1 MHSKAVAWDEEK
13 DEERGVWET
22 RPQEWPVE
30 ESWGFHRPEEV
41 VDWAEKPKNQWEEV
55 MPGEGGAD
63 MVDIEAWQRE
73 VFEAL
78 TEAQS
83 MEEAREAFKKVK
95 AAKEKAIINRW
106 CDGVEERERQERTG
120 EALVELEQM
129 LAPIMEGHRSRFM
142 EEREREQEMGAAQL
156 EYLLE
161 VGHCKHGKYES
172 FFKNLTCFF
181 RELGM
186 TIRV

>member
-1 MHSKAVAWDEEK
+1 M
-13 DEERGVWET
+13 
-22 RPQEWPVE
+22 E

-106 CDGVEERERQERTG
+106 CDGVEERERQKRTG
-120 EALVELEQM
+120 GALAELEQT
-129 LAPIMEGHRSRFM
+129 LAPIMEGHRSRFT
-142 EEREREQEMGAAQL
+142 EEREREREMGAAQL
-156 EYLLE
+156 EYAIEAGVESGLLSALGTPVNSLVSLPDLEE
-161 VGHCKHGKYES
+161 VEDSSSEGSSLWSTSG
-172 FFKNLTCFF
+172 
-181 RELGM
+181 ELEWVAIGE
-186 TIRV
+186 